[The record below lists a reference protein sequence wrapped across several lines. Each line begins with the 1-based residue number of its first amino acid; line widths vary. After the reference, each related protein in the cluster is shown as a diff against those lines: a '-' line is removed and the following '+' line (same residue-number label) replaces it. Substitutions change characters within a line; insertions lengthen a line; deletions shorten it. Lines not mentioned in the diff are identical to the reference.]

1 VIRLNLTLV
10 VITALLLSLPSCGK
24 KGSPFLPQKSFDAR
38 VADLKANQEESSVL
52 LRGNVLLSGNATNSV
67 TGSRVY
73 FAQYPSES
81 PPCEGCPIEYQG
93 YRSFGPEVIQDERF
107 FCKFPDIR
115 RDQVYFFRATLT
127 GPGGVQG
134 PFSNFARVAVE

>member
-1 VIRLNLTLV
+1 VIRLVVTLV
-10 VITALLLSLPSCGK
+10 VIAALLLSLPYCGK
-24 KGSPFLPQKSFDAR
+24 KGRPFLPQENFDAK
-38 VADLKANQEESSVL
+38 VADLKADQEESSVL
-52 LRGNVLLSGNATNSV
+52 LRGNLLFPENAANRV

-93 YRSFGPEVIQDERF
+93 YRSFGPEVIQDKRF
-107 FCKFPDIR
+107 FCRIPDISR
-115 RDQVYFFRATLT
+115 NQVYFFKVALV

-134 PFSNFARVAVE
+134 PSSDFVRVTVE